1 MHIAIWIFIFIG
13 LGLWSLLSWGLHA
26 VLTLDPQWIEDV
38 QALIER
44 VPYAEVIDRWVPG
57 WRDLLAMATD
67 LAQSVLGW
75 IGSNAP
81 LVAWIVWCLG
91 ALLLLGAGGV
101 LSLIVCMLDEKKHEP
116 GRPGAAAA

>member
-26 VLTLDPQWIEDV
+26 VLTLDPQWLEDV

-44 VPYAEVIDRWVPG
+44 VPYAEEIDRWMPG
-57 WRDLLAMATD
+57 WRELLAMATD

-75 IGSNAP
+75 VGSNAP
-81 LVAWIVWCLG
+81 LVAWIVWGIG

-101 LSLIVCMLDEKKHEP
+101 LSLIVCMLSENEHKP
-116 GRPGAAAA
+116 GRPGAATA